1 MLSQDDWCMKWIKN
15 ELRMNWNHM
24 NYEVDIRW
32 PVSLEIHWKLWEVV
46 VSGCRTPWYFLMV
59 ISGPGT
65 HQTESQI
72 WIPNDS
78 QNDSD
83 SRNIHR
89 DRRWAPCAPCAL
101 CAPRSYLGDLERR
114 LLGCEVSFGITL
126 SRFVKQLSKILNMF
140 EHHLLGFS
148 IVISAFL
155 SYHWAF
161 RSRLSLCHFVTLQ
174 LNLLNLQPFVILCH
188 TLIYFVYLHLSRH
201 LCVGC
206 EAVRSIKNLEAFFQ
220 ERLRVNWSC
229 CAGTVRAKA

>member
-161 RSRLSLCHFVTLQ
+161 RSRLSLCHFVTLSY
-174 LNLLNLQPFVILCH
+174 FVILWY
-188 TLIYFVYLHLSRH
+188 TLSICTSVGISVSVVRLFGPSRTSKPSFRS
-201 LCVGC
+201 GSGWT
-206 EAVRSIKNLEAFFQ
+206 EAVVLVLSEQ
-220 ERLRVNWSC
+220 RLKRVARFS
-229 CAGTVRAKA
+229 